1 MTRAQAVEHRI
12 DYLSDIYLTGSMKEV
27 YKRGKTLYESDAPC
41 LLITGESGTGKEL
54 LAKSIHNM
62 LSPGSQ
68 FVPISCVNL
77 PYDHFEEKIEA
88 CLMNVCSDTA
98 GQTGKGSPYAATLFF
113 RDIGKLEKSV
123 QQGILGLLRKKI
135 SGQPG
140 STDDLAS
147 RIRLVFSCSQQ
158 SGIAVGQN
166 KADGSEQFIKAF
178 NPQLLRILPLRDRIA
193 DIGLLATYFT
203 DRFSKEYGKDIGGI
217 HSSAL
222 DLLEGW
228 EWPGNVSEL
237 RDVIENAVLLSR
249 HLLIMDDDIRFN
261 VSKKFIALESFLCRE
276 DFFTLEEIEKIY
288 IQTVLRRMKN
298 NKSKTSK
305 ILAISRNTLQSK
317 LEDYKAQPVK
327 PKTSKKSPTQQT
339 LF

>member
-1 MTRAQAVEHRI
+1 MGFFEKKSAVNPAAQMILQA
-12 DYLSDIYLTGSMKEV
+12 
-27 YKRGKTLYESDAPC
+27 A
-41 LLITGESGTGKEL
+41 SGWYFH
-54 LAKSIHNM
+54 A
-62 LSPGSQ
+62 
-68 FVPISCVNL
+68 
-77 PYDHFEEKIEA
+77 
-88 CLMNVCSDTA
+88 
-98 GQTGKGSPYAATLFF
+98 
-113 RDIGKLEKSV
+113 
-123 QQGILGLLRKKI
+123 
-135 SGQPG
+135 
-140 STDDLAS
+140 AS
-147 RIRLVFSCSQQ
+147 RAESPSARTKPMAANSSSKPSIP
-158 SGIAVGQN
+158 
-166 KADGSEQFIKAF
+166 K
-178 NPQLLRILPLRDRIA
+178 LLSILPLRDRIA